1 MNILTRQV
9 ATEKPRTQPSMED
22 ERKSAEYGAAV
33 ELELWKEQQE
43 RDFENKLREKE
54 ISHMQSLAREW
65 QKRDRERESLLA
77 KTLSEYGQLETK
89 LRKSLTDVEARE
101 KQVRNNE
108 QEVMEFSYDP
118 MSRPCC

>member
-1 MNILTRQV
+1 MLENITFTLVCQIPM
-9 ATEKPRTQPSMED
+9 EKPPTKPRLED

-43 RDFENKLREKE
+43 RNFENMLREKE
-54 ISHMQSLAREW
+54 ISHMQTLAREW
-65 QKRDRERESLLA
+65 QKRDKEREALLA

-89 LRKSLTDVEARE
+89 LRKSLTDVEVRE

-108 QEVMEFSYDP
+108 QEVRY
-118 MSRPCC
+118 